1 MIMSF
6 SKKKNPSSGREI
18 SDNFPAEIKLSSL
31 KLIKLLL
38 HTNNLREFTQ
48 QTMKLPALD
57 SQFPELKTSR
67 SRSQVEALG
76 ALLSLFCCLN

>member
-1 MIMSF
+1 
-6 SKKKNPSSGREI
+6 
-18 SDNFPAEIKLSSL
+18 
-31 KLIKLLL
+31 L